1 MFFEDDG
8 VGIPEDLKD
17 QTISPDFQKTKAD
30 GLFLAREILEIT
42 GISIRETG
50 TPGKG
55 ARFEIIVP
63 KGAFRFR
70 GRAISGPGYI

>member
-1 MFFEDDG
+1 
-8 VGIPEDLKD
+8 V
-17 QTISPDFQKTKAD
+17 
-30 GLFLAREILEIT
+30 LAIT

-63 KGAFRFR
+63 R
-70 GRAISGPGYI
+70 GKYKYE